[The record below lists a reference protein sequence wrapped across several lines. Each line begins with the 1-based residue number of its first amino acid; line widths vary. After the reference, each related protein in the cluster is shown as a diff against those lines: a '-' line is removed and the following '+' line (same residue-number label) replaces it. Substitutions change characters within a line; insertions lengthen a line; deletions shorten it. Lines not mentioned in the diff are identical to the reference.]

1 MGNAGLSIMFALVLV
16 LIFSLV
22 TAVPALAQMMNCRLY
37 IGQWNYTVGFEFIT
51 GGFVKMKT
59 YFTIAQ
65 MILSVALTAALLL
78 KVKGGGLGGIF
89 GQADT
94 VYRTRRGVEKTLF
107 QVTIVMVVLFIAVS
121 LIMLKIQ

>member
-1 MGNAGLSIMFALVLV
+1 
-16 LIFSLV
+16 
-22 TAVPALAQMMNCRLY
+22 
-37 IGQWNYTVGFEFIT
+37 
-51 GGFVKMKT
+51 MKT

-78 KVKGGGLGGIF
+78 QVKGGGLGGIF